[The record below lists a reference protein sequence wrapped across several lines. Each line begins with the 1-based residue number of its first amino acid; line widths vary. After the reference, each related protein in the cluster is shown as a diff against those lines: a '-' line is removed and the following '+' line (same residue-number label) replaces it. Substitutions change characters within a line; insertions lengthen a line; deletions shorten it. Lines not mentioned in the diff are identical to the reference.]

1 MLHYTSRERL
11 GGDFIINNKLRE
23 ERLKHNKTIDEF
35 ADMLGINKV
44 SYYQYETGTRTIPA
58 NVVKQIS
65 KKLNKKEEEFFL
77 PSRYSIRKL
86 NK

>member
-1 MLHYTSRERL
+1 
-11 GGDFIINNKLRE
+11 
-23 ERLKHNKTIDEF
+23 
-35 ADMLGINKV
+35 MLGINKV

-77 PSRYSIRKL
+77 PSRYSIREL